1 MEVPEVVKAAEDW
14 TDHFLREEAM
24 TEVRPAET
32 TGTSRAVTRLFD
44 GQEIIPKPGMPES
57 EWPCGGED

>member
-1 MEVPEVVKAAEDW
+1 MPEVVKAAEDRA
-14 TDHFLREEAM
+14 DHFLREEAM
-24 TEVRPAET
+24 AEVGPAET

-44 GQEIIPKPGMPES
+44 GQEIIPKPGMSES